1 MDDCSRPGL
10 VRDSSPR
17 PPSVSA
23 PQRQLT
29 NVESD
34 DVQREPE
41 LEVREAKRSLAEV
54 TVIYIA
60 LPPGTYPD
68 AAFPT

>member
-1 MDDCSRPGL
+1 MDDWSHPDL

-17 PPSVSA
+17 PPSVLT
-23 PQRQLT
+23 PERQLN

-41 LEVREAKRSLAEV
+41 LEKKEAKQSREV
-54 TVIYIA
+54 TFIFIA
-60 LPPGTYPD
+60 LPPATYPD
-68 AAFPT
+68 AAPRT